1 MPLYYSP
8 LACDGAL
15 ELGQLEAR
23 RFELMGPV
31 ADPLGD
37 GGDSPY
43 SAAGGVTATVDAGVH
58 DRCVVAVA
66 KAAVRRYENVC
77 IW

>member
-1 MPLYYSP
+1 M
-8 LACDGAL
+8 ACDGAL

-37 GGDSPY
+37 GGDSSY

-66 KAAVRRYENVC
+66 KAAYADTRMSVSGKLARPGQ
-77 IW
+77 